1 MNFKLKFFIGFL
13 FGFFILFSPVNV
25 SYADEV
31 CGVYHI
37 CGHNLDYDWC
47 EDSDYVTCGGGYHCV
62 EVTGRSCD
70 NYGASEYCGS
80 DWHCEADD
88 VEPPAPVCEDGNAT
102 NYGGSLPCQYDYA
115 ECSDGIDN
123 DNDGTIDYP
132 ADYFCTDP
140 GDDDERDPVPQC
152 SDGTDNDGDGYIDY
166 PADFGCANG
175 QDNDENGG
183 VYSVDG
189 ACSATHYNCS
199 EGVLGATAEYSTE
212 WQWWCNGTNG
222 GSNLLCSELKNTMS
236 GANCT
241 IAQGASSCTTTLSW
255 TVPNPEIVLGSA
267 ITSNTNNSGVSSAN
281 FSVVNPTT
289 VSTGNFDSGTKTSV
303 TIPYPSRTFYLYN
316 NAKSVYPTSPN
327 GSGLVV
333 TASCVSGTS
342 WNGSACASVAA
353 SPLTVDLKVDGGDYS
368 TAETALSVEP
378 GDTLSFSWSSAGHS
392 TRNCWTTGGVSGDGW
407 ALGSVAQ
414 SNTNQNIT
422 ASMTMGLNSYTL
434 HCRHDSEL
442 STNLFQKIIA
452 FLNPFEE
459 ADAATFVTVSDTVW
473 VNVSNIACGSDG
485 DCTCTSA
492 ECRCESGCSI
502 IYSWTCLPPATVSV
516 GIGFNTDLDNDGFGD
531 LSGTVTLSPSADTNY
546 GHVCNGGSVCLDS
559 DDCSTPIDVIKK
571 PFYIEN

>member
-281 FSVVNPTT
+281 FSVVNPAT

-353 SPLTVDLKVDGGDYS
+353 SPLTVDLKVNGGDHNTAGTALRVNKSEVVHFSWTSVGNPTLNCFTSNGSAGWSS
-368 TAETALSVEP
+368 TATSNTDLQITSP
-378 GDTLSFSWSSAGHS
+378 T
-392 TRNCWTTGGVSGDGW
+392 TTGTH
-407 ALGSVAQ
+407 Q
-414 SNTNQNIT
+414 Y
-422 ASMTMGLNSYTL
+422 TMN
-434 HCRHDSEL
+434 CRDDSEVGMSNFEKVL
-442 STNLFQKIIA
+442 A
-452 FLNPFEE
+452 FLNPFSDALALTWENV
-459 ADAATFVTVSDTVW
+459 ADSAWLEVSMLVVNCGNSDTCECQGDSCDVDSGGDVTITW
-473 VNVSNIACGSDG
+473 DCPVPPSD
-485 DCTCTSA
+485 A
-492 ECRCESGCSI
+492 
-502 IYSWTCLPPATVSV
+502 SV
-516 GIGFNTDLDNDGFGD
+516 GIGFNTDLDDNGFGD
-531 LSGTVTLSPSADTNY
+531 VSGSVTLTPAADTAY
-546 GHVCNGGSVCLDS
+546 SVVCNNSGGEDG
-559 DDCSTPIDVIKK
+559 PIDINVIKK